1 MPKLNKKI
9 IDSTLPDPAADVWLW
24 DTELQGFGVRVQP
37 SGRKLYVVRYRTKDA
52 ERRQRKM
59 VLCRVNDAP
68 PEKARAMARDV
79 FQAVA
84 CGEDPVGA
92 RAKAK
97 PSSVTLEAMF
107 QGYVASMREKG
118 RVSANETERVLLK
131 AKRNAAD
138 EIGRNKAPAEVQA
151 IDVVNFVASFYRD
164 GNRGAADKARV
175 YIAAAFNWALHSAN
189 DYTTLVRRD
198 WGLDKN
204 PAMSVARDQGAVKVR
219 DRNLDGAEIKL
230 LWDSMEDGTSGF
242 SPAVAGCIRMMIG
255 CGQRVHETLR
265 LHGCEIDLQRAV
277 WHMPAAKTK
286 GKKRDHI
293 IPLPAIVLPYLRT
306 LKDNHGDGPLFPS
319 RSDSKAEVI
328 ALVSMSQAV
337 GRWCALN
344 SEAITPFQT
353 RDLRRT
359 WKSRAHDAGV
369 DRFTRD
375 LIQQH
380 AKSDTGSKNYD
391 RADYMPQMRE
401 AMDKWSTWLEATV
414 A

>member
-1 MPKLNKKI
+1 MLAPFWRAAARIASRPAVTAWLI
-9 IDSTLPDPAADVWLW
+9 RRAQRTPYVHITGPDGSVYMERYWL
-24 DTELQGFGVRVQP
+24 FNA
-37 SGRKLYVVRYRTKDA
+37 Y
-52 ERRQRKM
+52 
-59 VLCRVNDAP
+59 P
-68 PEKARAMARDV
+68 PE
-79 FQAVA
+79 
-84 CGEDPVGA
+84 
-92 RAKAK
+92 
-97 PSSVTLEAMF
+97 SS
-107 QGYVASMREKG
+107 G
-118 RVSANETERVLLK
+118 
-131 AKRNAAD
+131 KRPWW
-138 EIGRNKAPAEVQA
+138 EFPISIRLHR
-151 IDVVNFVASFYRD
+151 ILR
-164 GNRGAADKARV
+164 ADKARV

-189 DYTTLVRRD
+189 DYTTLARRD

-391 RADYMPQMRE
+391 RADYLPQMRE
-401 AMDKWSTWLEATV
+401 AMAKWSTWLEATV